1 VLDAEG
7 IQARSAEHRTQITCA
22 GSGRGCGGAL
32 TGNAAPLRPGPD
44 VHQVSR
50 GHTLCTALAHTV
62 EVRGDQPAYSDR
74 LGPGGQ
80 LRALTWRQ
88 FCDTTRTVAAG
99 LIARGVSA
107 GDRVAIM
114 ASNRIEHIIADAAAL
129 HAGGIPVPIYLTAAP
144 EQIAAIA
151 AQCAP
156 TVLVA
161 ETADQLAQW
170 EPALAH
176 VDRLKLI
183 VSLDASEEAGSQS
196 WQTLVDAG
204 ANYLGDRPH
213 QCESRWRA
221 VSPDQAATVVFTSGT
236 TGAPKGVVLTHRNV
250 VYEATALLA
259 ANDLTD
265 AGTSVSYLP
274 FAHIAERMLSM
285 YLPYVAGGH
294 VRLLADASELAE
306 TLHELRPTRFFGVP
320 RIWEKI
326 QTWVSA
332 GDGAADEFTTAE
344 VHAALDTGRRYVTSC
359 QSGSVTPAGL
369 LEEFSRADAQI
380 LSGLRSR
387 AGLDRLVWAAS
398 AAAPMPEQTL
408 KFFAGLGI
416 RVYDAYGMTET
427 SGTATTNTE
436 AAYRLGS
443 VGLPLPGVR
452 VDIADDGEILLQ
464 GPTVS
469 PGYYGQID
477 ATVDPS
483 TSGRWLHTGDL
494 GRRDADGFLYIV
506 GRKKEMIITSSG
518 KNIAPAALEELL
530 LESEFI
536 TNAIV
541 YGDRRPYLVALIT
554 IDAAAVGAEMAGGSA
569 AMDTDDL
576 TANTEVLTL
585 IQRAVDRANARVSR
599 PEQVKKFVLLPE
611 QWTPQGGQL
620 TPTLKLRREVIAA
633 RHSRLLDELYGGPTH
648 GRMA

>member
-1 VLDAEG
+1 
-7 IQARSAEHRTQITCA
+7 
-22 GSGRGCGGAL
+22 
-32 TGNAAPLRPGPD
+32 
-44 VHQVSR
+44 
-50 GHTLCTALAHTV
+50 LCTVLEHTV
-62 EVRGDQPAYSDR
+62 DLSGDQPAYSDR
-74 LGPGGQ
+74 LGAAGQ
-80 LRALTWRQ
+80 LRTLSWRQ
-88 FCDTTRTVAAG
+88 FRETTRKVAAG
-99 LIARGVSA
+99 LIAHGVSA

-129 HAGGIPVPIYLTAAP
+129 HAGAIPMPIYLTAAP
-144 EQIAAIA
+144 EQIEAIV

-156 TVLVA
+156 AALIA
-161 ETADQLAQW
+161 ETADMLERW
-170 EPALAH
+170 EPALARA
-176 VDRLKLI
+176 DRLKLI
-183 VSLDASEEAGSQS
+183 VRLERSEEAGGQS
-196 WQTLVDAG
+196 WQTLVDEG
-204 ANYLGDRPH
+204 ANYLSDRPH
-213 QCESRWRA
+213 QCESRWRE
-221 VSPDQAATVVFTSGT
+221 VSPDEAATLVFTSGT
-236 TGAPKGVVLTHRNV
+236 TGHPKGVVLTHRNV
-250 VYEATALLA
+250 VYEANALLA
-259 ANDLTD
+259 ANNLTD

-306 TLHELRPTRFFGVP
+306 TLRELRPTRLFGVP

-326 QTWVSA
+326 QTWVS
-332 GDGAADEFTTAE
+332 GGGGVADEFNTGE
-344 VHAALDTGRRYVTSC
+344 VQAALDTGRRYVTSS
-359 QSGSVTPAGL
+359 QSGLVTPGGL
-369 LEEFSRADAQI
+369 LEEFSRADARI

-387 AGLDRLVWAAS
+387 AGLDRLVWATT

-416 RVYDAYGMTET
+416 RIYDAYGMTET

-469 PGYYGQID
+469 PGYYGQIE
-477 ATVDPS
+477 AGVDPS
-483 TSGRWLHTGDL
+483 GSGRWLRTGDL

-518 KNIAPAALEELL
+518 KNIAPAELEGLL

-536 TNAIV
+536 SNAMV

-554 IDAAAVGAEMAGGSA
+554 IDVAAVGAALAGGSTV
-569 AMDTDDL
+569 MDSGDL
-576 TANTEVLTL
+576 TARTEVLTL

-599 PEQVKKFVLLPE
+599 PEQVKKFALLPE

-620 TPTLKLRREVIAA
+620 TPTLKLRREMIAT
-633 RHSRLLDELYGGPTH
+633 RHSRLLDGLYGGPTH
-648 GRMA
+648 GRTA

>member
-1 VLDAEG
+1 V
-7 IQARSAEHRTQITCA
+7 R
-22 GSGRGCGGAL
+22 GAL
-32 TGNAAPLRPGPD
+32 SGNAAPLRPGTGA
-44 VHQVSR
+44 HQLSQ
-50 GHTLCTALAHTV
+50 GHTLCGVLVHS
-62 EVRGDQPAYSDR
+62 GDQLAYSDR

-80 LRALTWRQ
+80 LRTLTWRQ
-88 FCDTTRTVAAG
+88 FRETTRKVAAG
-99 LIARGVSA
+99 LIAHGVSA
-107 GDRVAIM
+107 GDRVAVM

-151 AQCAP
+151 VQCTP

-161 ETADQLAQW
+161 ETADQLTRW
-170 EPALAH
+170 EPALAR

-183 VSLDASEEAGSQS
+183 VGLDASEEAGSQS

-204 ANYLGDRPH
+204 ANYLRERPH

-221 VSPDQAATVVFTSGT
+221 VSPDDAATVVFTSGT

-259 ANDLTD
+259 ANNLTD
-265 AGTSVSYLP
+265 AGTSVSYQP

-285 YLPYVAGGH
+285 YLPYVAGGQ

-306 TLHELRPTRFFGVP
+306 TLRELRPTRFFGVP

-326 QTWVSA
+326 QTLVSA
-332 GDGAADEFTTAE
+332 GHGAADEFNTAE
-344 VHAALDTGRRYVTSC
+344 VQAALDTGRRYVTSR

-369 LEEFSRADAQI
+369 LEEFSRADAQV

-387 AGLDRLVWAAS
+387 AGLDRLAWATT

-408 KFFAGLGI
+408 NFFAGLGI
-416 RVYDAYGMTET
+416 RIYDAYGMTET

-452 VDIADDGEILLQ
+452 IDIADDGEILLQ
-464 GPTVS
+464 GPAVS
-469 PGYYGQID
+469 PGYYGQIE
-477 ATVDPS
+477 AGVDPS

-494 GRRDADGFLYIV
+494 GRRDADGFLHIV

-536 TNAIV
+536 SNAMV
-541 YGDRRPYLVALIT
+541 YGDRRPFLVALII
-554 IDAAAVGAEMAGGSA
+554 IDDTAVRAAIAGGSA
-569 AMDTDDL
+569 AMDIDDL
-576 TANTEVLTL
+576 MASTEALTL
-585 IQRAVDRANARVSR
+585 VQRAVDGANARVSR
-599 PEQVKKFVLLPE
+599 PEQVKKFALLPE

-620 TPTLKLRREVIAA
+620 TPTLKLRREVIAT
-633 RHSRLLDELYGGPTH
+633 RHSRLIDGLYGGPTH
-648 GRMA
+648 GRTA

>member
-1 VLDAEG
+1 MRNVLSSNA
-7 IQARSAEHRTQITCA
+7 IQL
-22 GSGRGCGGAL
+22 G
-32 TGNAAPLRPGPD
+32 PGPD
-44 VHQVSR
+44 VLDIGQ
-50 GHTLCTALAHTV
+50 GDTLCTVLANTA
-62 EVRGDQPAYSDR
+62 ELCGDHLAYSDR

-80 LRALTWRQ
+80 LRTLTWRQ
-88 FCDTTRTVAAG
+88 FRETTRKVAAG
-99 LIARGVSA
+99 LIAQGVSA

-114 ASNRIEHIIADAAAL
+114 ASNRIEHIVADAAAL
-129 HAGGIPVPIYLTAAP
+129 HAGCIPVPIYLTAAP

-151 AQCAP
+151 VQCTP

-161 ETADQLAQW
+161 ETADQLARWQ
-170 EPALAH
+170 PALGN
-176 VDRLKLI
+176 VDRPRLI
-183 VSLDASEEAGSQS
+183 VNLDASEEAGSQS
-196 WQTLVDAG
+196 WQSLVDRG
-204 ANYLGDRPH
+204 AKYLGDRPD

-221 VSPDQAATVVFTSGT
+221 VSSDEAATVVFTSGT

-250 VYEATALLA
+250 VYEANALRA
-259 ANDLTD
+259 VNNLTD

-332 GDGAADEFTTAE
+332 DRGAADEFNTAE
-344 VHAALDTGRRYVTSC
+344 VQAGLDTGRRYVTSR
-359 QSGSVTPAGL
+359 QSGSDTPAGL
-369 LEEFSRADAQI
+369 LEGFARADAQI
-380 LSGLRSR
+380 LSGLRSH
-387 AGLDRLVWAAS
+387 AGLDRLVWATT

-416 RVYDAYGMTET
+416 RIYDAYGMTET

-469 PGYYGQID
+469 PGYYGQIE
-477 ATVDPS
+477 AGVDPC
-483 TSGRWLHTGDL
+483 TSERWLHTGDL

-518 KNIAPAALEELL
+518 KNIAPAALEQLL

-536 TNAIV
+536 SNVIV
-541 YGDRRPYLVALIT
+541 YGDQRPFLVALIT
-554 IDAAAVGAEMAGGSA
+554 IDATAVHAATVGGSA
-569 AMDTDDL
+569 APDIDDL
-576 TANTEVLTL
+576 IASTRVWTL
-585 IQRAVDRANARVSR
+585 IQQAVDRANARVSR
-599 PEQVKKFVLLPE
+599 PEQVKKFALLPE

-620 TPTLKLRREVIAA
+620 TPTLKLRREVIVT
-633 RHSRLLDELYGGPTH
+633 RHRRLLDDLYGGPTN
-648 GRMA
+648 GRSA

>member
-1 VLDAEG
+1 M
-7 IQARSAEHRTQITCA
+7 S
-22 GSGRGCGGAL
+22 
-32 TGNAAPLRPGPD
+32 GNAASLSPGPD
-44 VHQVSR
+44 VHQLSQ
-50 GHTLCTALAHTV
+50 GHTLCTVLAHTV
-62 EVRGDQPAYSDR
+62 DLSGDQLAYSDR

-80 LRALTWRQ
+80 LRSLTWRQ
-88 FCDTTRTVAAG
+88 FRETTRKVAAG
-99 LIARGVSA
+99 LIAHGVSA

-129 HAGGIPVPIYLTAAP
+129 HAGAIPVPIYLTAAP

-151 AQCAP
+151 GQCAP
-156 TVLVA
+156 TVLIA
-161 ETADQLAQW
+161 ETADQLARW
-170 EPALAH
+170 ERALAR

-183 VSLDASEEAGSQS
+183 VRLDASEEAGGRS
-196 WQTLVDAG
+196 WETLVDDG
-204 ANYLGDRPH
+204 AKYLGDWPH

-221 VSPDQAATVVFTSGT
+221 VCPDETATVVFTSGT

-250 VYEATALLA
+250 VYEAKALLA
-259 ANDLTD
+259 ANNLTD

-294 VRLLADASELAE
+294 VRLLADSSELAD
-306 TLHELRPTRFFGVP
+306 TLRELRPTRFFGVP

-326 QTWVSA
+326 QTWVSG
-332 GDGAADEFTTAE
+332 GDGAADEFNTAE
-344 VHAALDTGRRYVTSC
+344 VQAALDTGRRYVASR

-369 LEEFSRADAQI
+369 LEEFSRTDAQV
-380 LSGLRSR
+380 LSRLRSR
-387 AGLDRLVWAAS
+387 AGLDRLVWATS

-416 RVYDAYGMTET
+416 RIYDAYGMTET

-443 VGLPLPGVR
+443 VGLPLPGVL

-464 GPTVS
+464 GPAVS
-469 PGYYGQID
+469 PGYYGQIE
-477 ATVDPS
+477 AGVDPS
-483 TSGRWLHTGDL
+483 SSGRWLRTGDL
-494 GRRDADGFLYIV
+494 GRRDADGFLYLV

-536 TNAIV
+536 SNAIV
-541 YGDRRPYLVALIT
+541 YGDQRPFLVALVT
-554 IDAAAVGAEMAGGSA
+554 IDVAAVGAAIAGGPA
-569 AMDTDDL
+569 VMDSNDL
-576 TANTEVLTL
+576 TARTEVLTL

-599 PEQVKKFVLLPE
+599 PEQVKKFALLPE

-620 TPTLKLRREVIAA
+620 TPTLKLRREAIVI
-633 RHSRLLDELYGGPTH
+633 RHGRLLDELYGGPTQGH
-648 GRMA
+648 TE

>member
-1 VLDAEG
+1 VVALDA
-7 IQARSAEHRTQITCA
+7 QAILARDVEHRSQATVA
-22 GSGRGCGGAL
+22 GSGRGVRG
-32 TGNAAPLRPGPD
+32 TVSGNATQLLAGSD
-44 VHQVSR
+44 VHQVSQ
-50 GHTLCTALAHTV
+50 GHTLCTVLAHTV
-62 EVRGDQPAYSDR
+62 ELSGDQLAYSDR

-80 LRALTWRQ
+80 LRTLTWQQ
-88 FCDTTRTVAAG
+88 FGETTRLAAAG
-99 LIARGVSA
+99 LIARGVSP

-129 HAGGIPVPIYLTAAP
+129 YAGATPVPIYPTAAP

-156 TVLVA
+156 TVLIA
-161 ETADQLAQW
+161 ETAGQLARCA
-170 EPALAH
+170 PALTGAG
-176 VDRLKLI
+176 RLKLI
-183 VSLDASEEAGSQS
+183 VSLDPSKEAGIHS
-196 WQTLVDAG
+196 WQTLIYGG
-204 ANYLGDRPH
+204 AHYLVYRPH
-213 QCESRWRA
+213 RCESRWRA
-221 VSPDQAATVVFTSGT
+221 VSPDDTATVVFTSGT

-250 VYEATALLA
+250 VYEAHALLA
-259 ANDLTD
+259 ANNLTD

-294 VRLLADASELAE
+294 VRLLADASELAQ
-306 TLHELRPTRFFGVP
+306 TLRELRPTRFFGVP

-326 QTWVSA
+326 QTWVND
-332 GDGAADEFTTAE
+332 GDGAANEFGSAE
-344 VHAALDTGRRYVTSC
+344 VQAALDTGRRYVTA
-359 QSGSVTPAGL
+359 AGL
-369 LEEFSRADAQI
+369 LEEFSRADTQI

-387 AGLDRLVWAAS
+387 AGLDRLVWATT

-416 RVYDAYGMTET
+416 RIYDAYGMTET

-464 GPTVS
+464 GPAVS

-477 ATVDPS
+477 TGADPS
-483 TSGRWLHTGDL
+483 SSGRWLHTGDL

-506 GRKKEMIITSSG
+506 GRKKEMIVTSSG

-554 IDAAAVGAEMAGGSA
+554 IDAAAVRAAIAGGPA
-569 AMDTDDL
+569 ELHIDDL
-576 TANTEVLTL
+576 ITSSQVGTL
-585 IQRAVDRANARVSR
+585 IQHAVDRANARVSR
-599 PEQVKKFVLLPE
+599 PEQIKKFALLPE

-620 TPTLKLRREVIAA
+620 TPTLKLRRGAIAA
-633 RHSRLLDELYGGPTH
+633 RHSRLLDELYGGPPPGHT
-648 GRMA
+648 A

>member
-1 VLDAEG
+1 MRNVLSSNA
-7 IQARSAEHRTQITCA
+7 IQL
-22 GSGRGCGGAL
+22 G
-32 TGNAAPLRPGPD
+32 PGPD
-44 VHQVSR
+44 VPDIGQ
-50 GHTLCTALAHTV
+50 GDTLCTVLANTV
-62 EVRGDQPAYSDR
+62 ELCGDHLAYSDR

-80 LRALTWRQ
+80 LRTLTWRQ
-88 FCDTTRTVAAG
+88 FRETTRKVAAG
-99 LIARGVSA
+99 LIAQGVSA

-114 ASNRIEHIIADAAAL
+114 VSNRIEHIVADAAAL
-129 HAGGIPVPIYLTAAP
+129 HAGCIPVPIYLTAAP

-161 ETADQLAQW
+161 ETADQLARWQ
-170 EPALAH
+170 PALGH
-176 VDRLKLI
+176 GDRPGLI
-183 VSLDASEEAGSQS
+183 VSLDAPEEAGSQS
-196 WQTLVDAG
+196 WQTLVDRG
-204 ANYLGDRPH
+204 AKYLDGQPD

-221 VSPDQAATVVFTSGT
+221 VSSDEAATVVFTSGS

-250 VYEATALLA
+250 VYEANALRVV
-259 ANDLTD
+259 NNLTD

-332 GDGAADEFTTAE
+332 GRGAADEFNTAE
-344 VHAALDTGRRYVTSC
+344 VQAALDTGRRYVTSR
-359 QSGSVTPAGL
+359 QSGSDTPAGL
-369 LEEFSRADAQI
+369 LEGFARADAQI
-380 LSGLRSR
+380 LSGLRSH
-387 AGLDRLVWAAS
+387 AGLDRLVWATT

-416 RVYDAYGMTET
+416 RIYDAYGMTET
-427 SGTATTNTE
+427 SGTATANTE

-469 PGYYGQID
+469 PGYYRQIE
-477 ATVDPS
+477 AGVDPC
-483 TSGRWLHTGDL
+483 TSERWLHTGDL

-518 KNIAPAALEELL
+518 KNIAPAALEQLL
-530 LESEFI
+530 LGSEFI
-536 TNAIV
+536 SNAIV
-541 YGDRRPYLVALIT
+541 YGDQRPFLVALIT
-554 IDAAAVGAEMAGGSA
+554 IDATAVHAATVGGSA
-569 AMDTDDL
+569 APDIDDL
-576 TANTEVLTL
+576 IASTRVWTL
-585 IQRAVDRANARVSR
+585 IQQAVDRANARVSR
-599 PEQVKKFVLLPE
+599 PEQVKKFALLPE

-620 TPTLKLRREVIAA
+620 TPTLKLRREVIVT
-633 RHSRLLDELYGGPTH
+633 RHRRLLDDLYGGPTH
-648 GRMA
+648 GRSA

>member
-1 VLDAEG
+1 M
-7 IQARSAEHRTQITCA
+7 
-22 GSGRGCGGAL
+22 
-32 TGNAAPLRPGPD
+32 
-44 VHQVSR
+44 HQLSQ
-50 GHTLCTALAHTV
+50 GHTLCTVLEHTADLS
-62 EVRGDQPAYSDR
+62 GDQLAYSDR
-74 LGPGGQ
+74 LGPAAQ
-80 LRALTWRQ
+80 LRSLTWRQ
-88 FCDTTRTVAAG
+88 FRETTCKVAAG
-99 LIARGVSA
+99 LIAHGVSA

-114 ASNRIEHIIADAAAL
+114 VSNRIEHIIADAAAL
-129 HAGGIPVPIYLTAAP
+129 HAGGIPVPIYLTAAA

-151 AQCAP
+151 AECAP
-156 TVLVA
+156 TVLIV
-161 ETADQLAQW
+161 ETRDQLARW

-176 VDRLKLI
+176 AGRLKLI
-183 VSLDASEEAGSQS
+183 INLDASEETGSRS
-196 WQTLVDAG
+196 WQTLVDDG

-221 VSPDQAATVVFTSGT
+221 VSPDEAATVVFTSGT
-236 TGAPKGVVLTHRNV
+236 TGHPKGVVLTHRNV
-250 VYEATALLA
+250 VYEANALLA

-306 TLHELRPTRFFGVP
+306 TLRELRPTRFFGVP

-332 GDGAADEFTTAE
+332 GGGAADEFNTAG
-344 VHAALDTGRRYVTSC
+344 VQAALDTGRRHITSH
-359 QSGSVTPAGL
+359 QSGLVTPGGL
-369 LEEFSRADAQI
+369 LEEFSRADEEI

-387 AGLDRLVWAAS
+387 AGLDRLVWATT

-408 KFFAGLGI
+408 NFFAGLAI
-416 RVYDAYGMTET
+416 RIYDGYGMTET
-427 SGTATTNTE
+427 CGTATTNTD

-443 VGLPLPGVR
+443 VGLPLPGVC

-464 GPTVS
+464 GPAVS
-469 PGYYGQID
+469 PGYYGQIEAGVD
-477 ATVDPS
+477 ACTG
-483 TSGRWLHTGDL
+483 GRWLHTGDL

-518 KNIAPAALEELL
+518 KNIAPAAMEGLL

-536 TNAIV
+536 TNAMV
-541 YGDRRPYLVALIT
+541 YGDRRPFLVVLIT
-554 IDAAAVGAEMAGGSA
+554 VDDAAVRAALPGGDA
-569 AMDTDDL
+569 AMDVDDL
-576 TANTEVLTL
+576 AVSTQVLTL

-599 PEQVKKFVLLPE
+599 PEQVKKFALLPE

-620 TPTLKLRREVIAA
+620 TPTLKLRREVIVA
-633 RHSRLLDELYGGPTH
+633 RHSRLLDELYGGRTH
-648 GRMA
+648 GHTA

>member
-1 VLDAEG
+1 V
-7 IQARSAEHRTQITCA
+7 R
-22 GSGRGCGGAL
+22 GAL
-32 TGNAAPLRPGPD
+32 SGNAAPLRPGPD
-44 VHQVSR
+44 VHQVSQR
-50 GHTLCTALAHTV
+50 RTLCTVLEHTV
-62 EVRGDQPAYSDR
+62 DLSGDQPAYSDR

-80 LRALTWRQ
+80 LRSLTWRQ
-88 FCDTTRTVAAG
+88 FRETTRKVAAG
-99 LIARGVSA
+99 LIACGVSA

-151 AQCAP
+151 AECAP
-156 TVLVA
+156 TVLVV
-161 ETADQLAQW
+161 ETSDQLARW
-170 EPALAH
+170 EPALARA
-176 VDRLKLI
+176 DRLKLI
-183 VSLDASEEAGSQS
+183 INLDGSEETGGQS
-196 WQTLVDAG
+196 WQTLVDDG
-204 ANYLGDRPH
+204 AEYLGDWPH

-221 VSPDQAATVVFTSGT
+221 VSPDEAATLVFTSGT
-236 TGAPKGVVLTHRNV
+236 TGHPKGVVLTHHNV
-250 VYEATALLA
+250 VYEANALLA
-259 ANDLTD
+259 ANALTD

-306 TLHELRPTRFFGVP
+306 TLRELRPTRFFGVP

-332 GDGAADEFTTAE
+332 GDGAADEINTAD
-344 VHAALDTGRRYVTSC
+344 VQAALDTGRRYVTSR

-369 LEEFSRADAQI
+369 LEEFSRADARI

-416 RVYDAYGMTET
+416 RIYDAYGMTET
-427 SGTATTNTE
+427 CGTATTNTE

-452 VDIADDGEILLQ
+452 VEIADDGEILLQ
-464 GPTVS
+464 GPAVS
-469 PGYYGQID
+469 PGYYGRIE
-477 ATVDPS
+477 AGAGPS
-483 TSGRWLHTGDL
+483 TSERWLHTGDL

-518 KNIAPAALEELL
+518 KNIAPAAMEGLL

-536 TNAIV
+536 TNAMV
-541 YGDRRPYLVALIT
+541 YGDRRPFLVVLITVDAATVRAALPGGETAMDIDDLVAN
-554 IDAAAVGAEMAGGSA
+554 AQ
-569 AMDTDDL
+569 
-576 TANTEVLTL
+576 VLTL

-599 PEQVKKFVLLPE
+599 PEQVKKFALLPE

-620 TPTLKLRREVIAA
+620 TPTLKLRREVIVA
-633 RHSRLLDELYGGPTH
+633 RHSRLLDELYGGPTQ
-648 GRMA
+648 GRTA

>member
-1 VLDAEG
+1 
-7 IQARSAEHRTQITCA
+7 
-22 GSGRGCGGAL
+22 
-32 TGNAAPLRPGPD
+32 
-44 VHQVSR
+44 
-50 GHTLCTALAHTV
+50 LAHTV
-62 EVRGDQPAYSDR
+62 EVSGDQLAYSDR

-80 LRALTWRQ
+80 LRTLTWRQ
-88 FCDTTRTVAAG
+88 FRETTRKVAAG
-99 LIARGVSA
+99 LIAHGVSA
-107 GDRVAIM
+107 GDRVAVM
-114 ASNRIEHIIADAAAL
+114 ASNRIEHIIADGAAL

-151 AQCAP
+151 VQCTP

-161 ETADQLAQW
+161 ETADQLTRW
-170 EPALAH
+170 EPALVR

-183 VSLDASEEAGSQS
+183 VGLDASEEAGSQS

-204 ANYLGDRPH
+204 ANYLGERPH

-221 VSPDQAATVVFTSGT
+221 VSPNDAATVVFTSGT
-236 TGAPKGVVLTHRNV
+236 TGAPMGVVLTHRNV

-259 ANDLTD
+259 ANNLTD

-285 YLPYVAGGH
+285 YLPYV
-294 VRLLADASELAE
+294 SELAE
-306 TLHELRPTRFFGVP
+306 TLRELRPTRFFGVP
-320 RIWEKI
+320 RIWEKV

-332 GDGAADEFTTAE
+332 GDGAADEFNAAD
-344 VHAALDTGRRYVTSC
+344 VQAALDTGRRYVTSR
-359 QSGSVTPAGL
+359 QRGSVTPAGL
-369 LEEFSRADAQI
+369 LEEFSRADARI
-380 LSGLRSR
+380 LSGLRTR
-387 AGLDRLVWAAS
+387 AGLDQLVWATT

-416 RVYDAYGMTET
+416 RIYDAYGMSET

-464 GPTVS
+464 GPAVS
-469 PGYYGQID
+469 PGYYGQIE
-477 ATVDPS
+477 AGADPS
-483 TSGRWLHTGDL
+483 ARWLHTGDL

-518 KNIAPAALEELL
+518 KNIAPAALEQLL

-536 TNAIV
+536 TNAMV

-554 IDAAAVGAEMAGGSA
+554 IDAAAVRAAIAGGSA
-569 AMDTDDL
+569 VMDIDDL
-576 TANTEVLTL
+576 MASSQALTL
-585 IQRAVDRANARVSR
+585 VRRAVDGANARVSR
-599 PEQVKKFVLLPE
+599 PEQVKKFALLPE

-620 TPTLKLRREVIAA
+620 TPTLKLRREVIAT
-633 RHSRLLDELYGGPTH
+633 RHSRLIDELYGGPTQ
-648 GRMA
+648 GRTA

>member
-1 VLDAEG
+1 M
-7 IQARSAEHRTQITCA
+7 
-22 GSGRGCGGAL
+22 
-32 TGNAAPLRPGPD
+32 
-44 VHQVSR
+44 
-50 GHTLCTALAHTV
+50 CTVLAHTA
-62 EVRGDQPAYSDR
+62 ESSGDQLAYSDR

-88 FCDTTRTVAAG
+88 FRETTRKVAAG
-99 LIARGVSA
+99 LITQGVSA
-107 GDRVAIM
+107 GDRVAVM
-114 ASNRIEHIIADAAAL
+114 ATNRIEHIITDAAAL

-151 AQCAP
+151 AQCTP

-161 ETADQLAQW
+161 DPADQLTQW
-170 EPALAH
+170 EPALARM
-176 VDRLKLI
+176 DRLKLI
-183 VSLDASEEAGSQS
+183 VGLDASEEAGSQS

-204 ANYLGDRPH
+204 ANYLRERPH

-221 VSPDQAATVVFTSGT
+221 VSPDDAATVVFTSGT

-259 ANDLTD
+259 ANNLTD

-285 YLPYVAGGH
+285 YLPYVAGGQ

-306 TLHELRPTRFFGVP
+306 TLRELRPTRFFGVP

-326 QTWVSA
+326 QTLVSA
-332 GDGAADEFTTAE
+332 GHGAADEFNTAE
-344 VHAALDTGRRYVTSC
+344 VQAALDTGRRYVTSR

-369 LEEFSRADAQI
+369 LEEFSRADAQV

-387 AGLDRLVWAAS
+387 AGLDRLAWATT

-408 KFFAGLGI
+408 NFFAGLGI
-416 RVYDAYGMTET
+416 RIYDAYGMTET

-452 VDIADDGEILLQ
+452 IDIADDGEILLQ
-464 GPTVS
+464 GPAVS
-469 PGYYGQID
+469 PGYYGQIE
-477 ATVDPS
+477 AGVDPS

-494 GRRDADGFLYIV
+494 GRRDADGFLHIV

-536 TNAIV
+536 SNAMV
-541 YGDRRPYLVALIT
+541 YGDRRPFLVALII
-554 IDAAAVGAEMAGGSA
+554 IDATAVRAAIAGGSA
-569 AMDTDDL
+569 AMDIDDL
-576 TANTEVLTL
+576 MASTEALTL
-585 IQRAVDRANARVSR
+585 VQRAVDGANARVSR
-599 PEQVKKFVLLPE
+599 PEQVKKFALLPE

-620 TPTLKLRREVIAA
+620 TPTLKLRREVIAT
-633 RHSRLLDELYGGPTH
+633 RHSRLIDGLYGGPTH
-648 GRMA
+648 GRTA

>member
-1 VLDAEG
+1 V
-7 IQARSAEHRTQITCA
+7 R
-22 GSGRGCGGAL
+22 GAL
-32 TGNAAPLRPGPD
+32 SGNATQLLPGSD
-44 VHQVSR
+44 VDQVSQ
-50 GHTLCTALAHTV
+50 GHTLCTVLAHTV
-62 EVRGDQPAYSDR
+62 ELSGDQLAYSDH

-80 LRALTWRQ
+80 LRTLTWQQ
-88 FCDTTRTVAAG
+88 FGETTRLAAAG
-99 LIARGVSA
+99 LIARGVSP

-129 HAGGIPVPIYLTAAP
+129 YAGAIPVPIYLTAAP

-151 AQCAP
+151 AQCTP
-156 TVLVA
+156 TVLIA
-161 ETADQLAQW
+161 ETADQLARCA
-170 EPALAH
+170 PAFTGA
-176 VDRLKLI
+176 DRLKLI
-183 VSLDASEEAGSQS
+183 VSLDPSEQPGTHS
-196 WQTLVDAG
+196 WQTLIYGG
-204 ANYLGDRPH
+204 AHYLVYRPH
-213 QCESRWRA
+213 RCESRWRA
-221 VSPDQAATVVFTSGT
+221 VSPDDTATVVFTSGT

-259 ANDLTD
+259 ANNLTD

-294 VRLLADASELAE
+294 VRLLADPSELAQ
-306 TLHELRPTRFFGVP
+306 TLREIRPTRFFGVP

-326 QTWVSA
+326 QTWVND
-332 GDGAADEFTTAE
+332 GDRAANEFDSAE
-344 VHAALDTGRRYVTSC
+344 VQAALDTGRRYVTSR
-359 QSGSVTPAGL
+359 QRGSVTPAGL

-380 LSGLRSR
+380 LAGIRSR
-387 AGLDRLVWAAS
+387 AGLDRLVWATT

-416 RVYDAYGMTET
+416 RIYDAYGMTET

-464 GPTVS
+464 GPAVS

-477 ATVDPS
+477 TGADPS
-483 TSGRWLHTGDL
+483 SSGRWLHTGDL
-494 GRRDADGFLYIV
+494 GRRDADDFLYIV

-554 IDAAAVGAEMAGGSA
+554 IDAAAVRAAIAGAPAEL
-569 AMDTDDL
+569 DIDDL
-576 TANTEVLTL
+576 ITSTQVGTL
-585 IQRAVDRANARVSR
+585 IQHAVDRANARVSR
-599 PEQVKKFVLLPE
+599 PEQVKKFALLPE
-611 QWTPQGGQL
+611 QWTPEGGQL
-620 TPTLKLRREVIAA
+620 TPTLKLRRGAIAT
-633 RHSRLLDELYGGPTH
+633 RHSRLLDELYGGPTQ
-648 GRMA
+648 GRTP

>member
-1 VLDAEG
+1 M
-7 IQARSAEHRTQITCA
+7 
-22 GSGRGCGGAL
+22 
-32 TGNAAPLRPGPD
+32 
-44 VHQVSR
+44 HQLSQ
-50 GHTLCTALAHTV
+50 GHTLCGVLAHTV
-62 EVRGDQPAYSDR
+62 EVSGDQLAYSDR

-80 LRALTWRQ
+80 LRTLTWRQ
-88 FCDTTRTVAAG
+88 FRETTRKVAAG
-99 LIARGVSA
+99 LIAHGVSA
-107 GDRVAIM
+107 GDRVAVM

-161 ETADQLAQW
+161 ETADQLTRW
-170 EPALAH
+170 EPALVR

-183 VSLDASEEAGSQS
+183 VGLDASEEAGSQS

-204 ANYLGDRPH
+204 ANYLGERPH

-221 VSPDQAATVVFTSGT
+221 VSPDDAATVVFTSGT

-259 ANDLTD
+259 ANNLTD

-285 YLPYVAGGH
+285 YLPNVAGGQ

-306 TLHELRPTRFFGVP
+306 TLRELRPTRFFGVP

-326 QTWVSA
+326 QTLVSA
-332 GDGAADEFTTAE
+332 GHGAADEFNTAE
-344 VHAALDTGRRYVTSC
+344 VQAALDTGRRYVTSR

-369 LEEFSRADAQI
+369 LEEFSRADAQV

-387 AGLDRLVWAAS
+387 AGLDRLAWATT

-408 KFFAGLGI
+408 NFFAGLGI
-416 RVYDAYGMTET
+416 RIYDAYGMPET

-452 VDIADDGEILLQ
+452 IDIADDGEILLQ
-464 GPTVS
+464 GPAVS
-469 PGYYGQID
+469 PGYYGQIE
-477 ATVDPS
+477 AGVDPS

-494 GRRDADGFLYIV
+494 GRRDADGFLHIV

-536 TNAIV
+536 SNAMV
-541 YGDRRPYLVALIT
+541 YGDRRPFLVALII
-554 IDAAAVGAEMAGGSA
+554 IDDTAVRAAIAGGSA
-569 AMDTDDL
+569 AMDIDDL
-576 TANTEVLTL
+576 MASTEALTL
-585 IQRAVDRANARVSR
+585 VQRAVDGANARVSR
-599 PEQVKKFVLLPE
+599 PEQVKKFALLPE

-620 TPTLKLRREVIAA
+620 TPTLKLRREVIAT
-633 RHSRLLDELYGGPTH
+633 RHSRLIDGLYGGPTH
-648 GRMA
+648 GRTA

>member
-1 VLDAEG
+1 M
-7 IQARSAEHRTQITCA
+7 R
-22 GSGRGCGGAL
+22 GAL
-32 TGNAAPLRPGPD
+32 SGNAAPLQPGPD
-44 VHQVSR
+44 VHQLSQ
-50 GHTLCTALAHTV
+50 GHTLCTELAHTV
-62 EVRGDQPAYSDR
+62 EVSGDQLAYSDR

-80 LRALTWRQ
+80 LRTLTWRQ
-88 FCDTTRTVAAG
+88 FRDTTRTVAAG
-99 LIARGVSA
+99 LIAHGVSA

-129 HAGGIPVPIYLTAAP
+129 HAGSIPVPIYLTAAP

-161 ETADQLAQW
+161 ETADQLARW
-170 EPALAH
+170 EPALAR

-196 WQTLVDAG
+196 WQTLVERG
-204 ANYLGDRPH
+204 ANYLHDRP
-213 QCESRWRA
+213 QKCESRWRA
-221 VSPDQAATVVFTSGT
+221 VSPDDAATVVFTSGT
-236 TGAPKGVVLTHRNV
+236 TGTPKGVVLTHRNV

-259 ANDLTD
+259 ANNLTD
-265 AGTSVSYLP
+265 AGTSMSYLP

-294 VRLLADASELAE
+294 IRLLADASELAA
-306 TLHELRPTRFFGVP
+306 TLRELRPTRFFGVP

-332 GDGAADEFTTAE
+332 GRGAADEFNIAE
-344 VHAALDTGRRYVTSC
+344 VQAALDTGRRYVSSC

-369 LEEFSRADAQI
+369 LEEFSCADAQI

-387 AGLDRLVWAAS
+387 AGLDQLVWATT

-452 VDIADDGEILLQ
+452 VNIADDGEILLQ

-469 PGYYGQID
+469 PGYYGRIEPGVES
-477 ATVDPS
+477 ATS
-483 TSGRWLHTGDL
+483 ERWLHTGDL

-518 KNIAPAALEELL
+518 KNIAPATLEQLL

-536 TNAIV
+536 TNAMV
-541 YGDRRPYLVALIT
+541 YGDRRPFLVVLIT
-554 IDAAAVGAEMAGGSA
+554 IDAAAVRAAMAGGST
-569 AMDTDDL
+569 AMDIDDL
-576 TANTEVLTL
+576 LASTEVLTL

-599 PEQVKKFVLLPE
+599 PEQVKKFALLPE

-620 TPTLKLRREVIAA
+620 TPTLKLRREVIAT
-633 RHSRLLDELYGGPTH
+633 RHGRLIDELYGGPTQ
-648 GRMA
+648 GRTA

>member
-1 VLDAEG
+1 MRNVLSSNVIQLGPDPDVLDIG
-7 IQARSAEHRTQITCA
+7 Q
-22 GSGRGCGGAL
+22 G
-32 TGNAAPLRPGPD
+32 D
-44 VHQVSR
+44 
-50 GHTLCTALAHTV
+50 TLCTVLANTA
-62 EVRGDQPAYSDR
+62 ELCGDHLAYSDR

-80 LRALTWRQ
+80 LRTLTWRQ
-88 FCDTTRTVAAG
+88 FRETTRRAAAG

-107 GDRVAIM
+107 GDRVAIL
-114 ASNRIEHIIADAAAL
+114 ASNRIEHIVADAAAL
-129 HAGGIPVPIYLTAAP
+129 HAGCIPVPIYLTAAP

-151 AQCAP
+151 AQCTP

-161 ETADQLAQW
+161 ETADQLARWQ
-170 EPALAH
+170 PALGH
-176 VDRLKLI
+176 VDRPGLI
-183 VSLDASEEAGSQS
+183 VCLDASEEAGSQS
-196 WQTLVDAG
+196 WQTLVDRG
-204 ANYLGDRPH
+204 ADYLGDRPD

-221 VSPDQAATVVFTSGT
+221 VSPDEAATVVFTSGT

-250 VYEATALLA
+250 VYEANALRSV
-259 ANDLTD
+259 NNLTD

-332 GDGAADEFTTAE
+332 ARGAADEFNTAE
-344 VHAALDTGRRYVTSC
+344 VQAALDTGRRYVTSR
-359 QSGSVTPAGL
+359 QSGSDTHAEL
-369 LEEFSRADAQI
+369 LEGFARADAQI
-380 LSGLRSR
+380 LSGLRSH
-387 AGLDRLVWAAS
+387 AGLDRLVWATT

-416 RVYDAYGMTET
+416 RIYDAYGMTET

-469 PGYYGQID
+469 PGYYGQIE
-477 ATVDPS
+477 AGVDPC
-483 TSGRWLHTGDL
+483 TSERWLHTGDL

-518 KNIAPAALEELL
+518 KNIAPAALEQLL

-536 TNAIV
+536 SNVIV
-541 YGDRRPYLVALIT
+541 YGDQRPFLVALIT
-554 IDAAAVGAEMAGGSA
+554 IDATAVHAATVGGSA
-569 AMDTDDL
+569 APDIDDL
-576 TANTEVLTL
+576 IASTRVWTL
-585 IQRAVDRANARVSR
+585 IQQAVDRANTRVSR
-599 PEQVKKFVLLPE
+599 PEQVKKFALLPE

-620 TPTLKLRREVIAA
+620 TPTLKLRREVIVT
-633 RHSRLLDELYGGPTH
+633 RHRRLLDDLYGGPTH
-648 GRMA
+648 GRSA

>member
-1 VLDAEG
+1 M
-7 IQARSAEHRTQITCA
+7 R
-22 GSGRGCGGAL
+22 GAL
-32 TGNAAPLRPGPD
+32 SGNAASLRPGTGA
-44 VHQVSR
+44 HQLSQ
-50 GHTLCTALAHTV
+50 GHTLCGVLAHTV
-62 EVRGDQPAYSDR
+62 EVSGDQLAYSDR

-80 LRALTWRQ
+80 LRTLTWRQ
-88 FCDTTRTVAAG
+88 FRETTRKVAAG
-99 LIARGVSA
+99 LIAHGVSA
-107 GDRVAIM
+107 GDRVAVM

-151 AQCAP
+151 VQCTP

-161 ETADQLAQW
+161 ETADQLTRW
-170 EPALAH
+170 EPALVR

-183 VSLDASEEAGSQS
+183 VGLDASEEAGSQS

-204 ANYLGDRPH
+204 ANYLGERPH

-221 VSPDQAATVVFTSGT
+221 VSPNDAATVVFTSGT
-236 TGAPKGVVLTHRNV
+236 TGAPMGVVLTHRNV

-259 ANDLTD
+259 ANNLTD

-285 YLPYVAGGH
+285 YLPYV
-294 VRLLADASELAE
+294 SELAE
-306 TLHELRPTRFFGVP
+306 TLRELRPTRFFGVP

-332 GDGAADEFTTAE
+332 GDGAGDEFNAAE
-344 VHAALDTGRRYVTSC
+344 VQAALDTGRRYVTSR

-369 LEEFSRADAQI
+369 LEEFSRADAQV

-387 AGLDRLVWAAS
+387 SGLDRLAWATT

-416 RVYDAYGMTET
+416 RIYDAYGMSET

-464 GPTVS
+464 GPAVS
-469 PGYYGQID
+469 PGYYGQIE
-477 ATVDPS
+477 AGVDPS
-483 TSGRWLHTGDL
+483 ARWLHTGDL

-518 KNIAPAALEELL
+518 KNIAPAALEQLL

-536 TNAIV
+536 TNAMV
-541 YGDRRPYLVALIT
+541 YGDRRPFLVVLIT
-554 IDAAAVGAEMAGGSA
+554 IDAAAVRAAIAGASA
-569 AMDTDDL
+569 AMDIDDL
-576 TANTEVLTL
+576 MASSQALTL
-585 IQRAVDRANARVSR
+585 VRRAVDGANARVSR
-599 PEQVKKFVLLPE
+599 PEQVKKFALLPE

-620 TPTLKLRREVIAA
+620 TPTLKLRREVIAT
-633 RHSRLLDELYGGPTH
+633 RHSRLIDGLYGGPTH
-648 GRMA
+648 GRTA